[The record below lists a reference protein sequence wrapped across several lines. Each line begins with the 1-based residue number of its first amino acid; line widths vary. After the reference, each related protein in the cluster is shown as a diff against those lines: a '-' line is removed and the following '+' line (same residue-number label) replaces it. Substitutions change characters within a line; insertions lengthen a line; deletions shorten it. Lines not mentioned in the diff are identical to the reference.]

1 MNQSRK
7 WSRNIQR
14 RNRGSIMVKADNGTY
29 YVNSKSALVSLLREK
44 KDGSMI
50 SIVMESGTGNEDSDK
65 LPFPDL
71 APLEKD
77 DIAEALGE
85 GDD

>member
-1 MNQSRK
+1 
-7 WSRNIQR
+7 
-14 RNRGSIMVKADNGTY
+14 MVKADNGTY

-65 LPFPDL
+65 LPSPDL

>member
-1 MNQSRK
+1 
-7 WSRNIQR
+7 
-14 RNRGSIMVKADNGTY
+14 
-29 YVNSKSALVSLLREK
+29 
-44 KDGSMI
+44 MI